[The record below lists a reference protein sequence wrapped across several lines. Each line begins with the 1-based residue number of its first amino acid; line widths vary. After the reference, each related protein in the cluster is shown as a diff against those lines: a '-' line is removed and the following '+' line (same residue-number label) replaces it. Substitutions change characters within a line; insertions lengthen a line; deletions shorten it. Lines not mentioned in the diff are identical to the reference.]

1 MQIGF
6 YFDQTR
12 CIGCCTCVVACKD
25 WNDIPAGPA
34 NWRRVTS
41 VEEGNWP
48 NLFLAYFTSS
58 CYHCADPI
66 CVTICPAKAISK
78 RDEDGIVI
86 VDREKCR
93 QEAHCGIISN
103 SDGVPFGE
111 MQSPCTMACPAG
123 VNAQAYIAL
132 VAKGRFREALD
143 LIRRDLPLPSVCG
156 RVCKHPCESVCKRQ
170 ELDEPLAIAALKR
183 FITDRVAEKPDPLPI
198 TKSKKVAII
207 GSGPTGLSAAWEL
220 AKRGYPVTVFEAM
233 PITGGMLA
241 IGIPDYRLPKD
252 ILQRDIDYL
261 KALGIEIKNNSPI
274 GLNLTLDD
282 LKNQGYEAIFIA
294 VGAHKGHKPS
304 IPGADL
310 DGTLVGTSF
319 LCDCNLGR
327 RPNLG
332 RKVLVLG
339 GGSVALDCA
348 RTALRLG
355 VPEVH
360 IACLEDFESMPAET
374 SEKREG
380 LEEGIVFHPSCSCTQ
395 ILGEN
400 GHVIG
405 VECINIQSL
414 KFDQAGMP
422 RFDVIEDSEHV
433 LDTDTVIFAIGQF
446 PQLQYFHGIATTTR
460 GYIAI
465 HPLTMETDQP
475 GIFAGGDV
483 VGGPASVIDA
493 IASGRRAAFSIDHF
507 LEGLV
512 IKETKPRLEINPAEI
527 EVDLPRGIQKQA
539 RQPIPTL
546 PVVQRKTFEEVSLG
560 FSEEAAVSEAQ
571 RCLNCAGHL
580 CLEVCPYHA
589 PQFGV
594 EDNPKMQMCNL
605 CVERWSQNKK
615 PICVAACPTRA
626 LDAGPLQELRI
637 TYNDSRE
644 AEGFTYFA
652 STGAS
657 ITFKPK
663 RFNLQVLQHSKE
675 VGQGKRKKFRGV
687 KST

>member
-6 YFDQTR
+6 FFDQTR

-34 NWRRVTS
+34 SWRSVTS
-41 VEEGNWP
+41 IEEGDWP
-48 NLFLAYFTSS
+48 NLFLSYFSSS

-78 RDEDGIVI
+78 RNEDGIVT

-93 QEAHCGIISN
+93 HEAHCGIISN
-103 SDGVPFGE
+103 SRGIPFGE
-111 MQSPCTMACPAG
+111 MQSPCTIACPAG
-123 VNAQAYIAL
+123 VNAQGYIAL
-132 VAKGRFREALD
+132 VAKGRLREALD

-170 ELDEPLAIAALKR
+170 ELDDPIAIAGLKR
-183 FITDRVAEKPDPLPI
+183 FITDRVPSTPDRLPI
-198 TKSKKVAII
+198 TRSEKVAII
-207 GSGPTGLSAAWEL
+207 GSGPAGLSAAWEL
-220 AKRGYPVTVFEAM
+220 SKRGYPVTVFEAQAVA
-233 PITGGMLA
+233 GGMLA
-241 IGIPDYRLPKD
+241 VGIPDYRLPKET
-252 ILQRDIDYL
+252 LRRDIDYL

-274 GLNLTLDD
+274 GRSLTLDD
-282 LKNQGYEAIFIA
+282 LKDQGYGAIFIA
-294 VGAHKGHKPS
+294 VGAHKGHRPS

-319 LCDCNLGR
+319 LRSCNLGR
-327 RPNLG
+327 RPDLG
-332 RKVLVLG
+332 KKVLVLG
-339 GGSVALDCA
+339 GGSVAFDCA

-360 IACLEDFESMPAET
+360 MACLEDFDSMPAES

-380 LEEGIVFHPSCSCTQ
+380 VEEGIMIHPSCSCTR

-400 GHVIG
+400 GHVTE
-405 VECINIQSL
+405 VECMGIQSL
-414 KFDQAGMP
+414 TFDQTGVP
-422 RFDVIEDSEHV
+422 HFDVIQGSERV
-433 LDTDTVIFAIGQF
+433 LHIDTVIFAIGQF
-446 PQLQYFHGIATTTR
+446 PELEGFHGIATTTR
-460 GYIAI
+460 GYIVI
-465 HPLTMETDQP
+465 DPLTMATNQP

-483 VGGPASVIDA
+483 AGGPASVIEA
-493 IASGRRAAFSIDHF
+493 IASGRQAALSIHLF

-512 IKETKPRLEINPAEI
+512 IKETKSRLKIKPSEI
-527 EVDLPRGIQKQA
+527 EVELPTGIQKQA
-539 RQPIPTL
+539 RQPIPAL

-580 CLEVCPYHA
+580 CREVCPYHI
-589 PQFGV
+589 PQFGA

-605 CVERWSQNKK
+605 CLERWSQNKK

-626 LDAGPLQELRI
+626 LDAGSLEELRI
-637 TYNDSRE
+637 IYNDSRE
-644 AEGFTYFA
+644 AEGFTYSA
-652 STGAS
+652 STGVS

-663 RFNLQVLQHSKE
+663 KYSPKIPENS
-675 VGQGKRKKFRGV
+675 
-687 KST
+687 